1 MKDDYKPYSA
11 KRWTEI
17 PIPKVTGHIESTPE
31 ERERSDSDFTEVLKE
46 YGVIGKDEIVKDG
59 KVIKVNTTSQ

>member
-17 PIPKVTGHIESTPE
+17 PIPKIIGHTESTPE

-59 KVIKVNTTSQ
+59 KIIKVNATSQ